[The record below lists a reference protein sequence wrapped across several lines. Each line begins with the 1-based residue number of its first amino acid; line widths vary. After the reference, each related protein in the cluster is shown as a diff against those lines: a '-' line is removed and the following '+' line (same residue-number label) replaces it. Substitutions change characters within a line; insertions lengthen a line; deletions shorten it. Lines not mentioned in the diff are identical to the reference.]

1 MITGAMQARLL
12 SLLLRQ
18 APRLPL
24 IPAVRPWFA
33 SPSCVQHRCQSTFS
47 DATRKKIDSI
57 NDKFAEAREEIGMAM
72 EVAGTTY
79 FNEEAEEARKVAQ
92 DVLDR
97 FDALQASLPDKERGE
112 LSRSMGLKMEQL
124 KAELKML
131 RDAGMD

>member
-1 MITGAMQARLL
+1 MQARLL
-12 SLLLRQ
+12 PLLLRQ
-18 APRLPL
+18 APRVHVLP
-24 IPAVRPWFA
+24 AARPLCA
-33 SPSCVQHRCQSTFS
+33 PLSCVQHRCQSTFS
-47 DATRKKIDSI
+47 DATRKQVDSI
-57 NDKFAEAREEIGMAM
+57 NDKFAEARDEIGMAM

-124 KAELKML
+124 KAELKLL